1 MAWTSI
7 ASKGAATREAILAH
21 ACALARL
28 QGLEGLTIGML
39 AEQVGMSKS
48 GVFAHFGSREDL
60 QIAVLDHTAEQFVQ
74 RVLAPALKQP
84 RGLERLRS
92 VVVHWFD
99 WVRHDDQ
106 GEGGCLFAAAAS
118 EFDDR
123 PGPVRD
129 RLLQHLRTWR
139 EELARAAA
147 QAIETG
153 ELAADADPAQLAF
166 EIYGIA
172 LAVHHDAGMGG
183 IANAQERGLRAFARL
198 IQAHTPAPSPAR

>member
-1 MAWTSI
+1 MARTGT
-7 ASKGAATREAILAH
+7 ASKGTATREAILAH

-28 QGLEGLTIGML
+28 HGLEGLTIGSL

-60 QIAVLDHTAEQFVQ
+60 QIAVLDHTAEQFAQ
-74 RVLAPALKQP
+74 RVLVPALRKP
-84 RGLERLRS
+84 RGLERLRA

-99 WVRHDDQ
+99 WVRYDDE

-118 EFDDR
+118 EYDDR

-147 QAIETG
+147 QAVETG
-153 ELAADADPAQLAF
+153 ELAADTDTAQLAF

-172 LAVHHDAGMGG
+172 LAVHHDAGLGG
-183 IANAQERGLRAFARL
+183 YKTAQDRGLHAYARL
-198 IQAHTPAPSPAR
+198 IRGYTPTSPNR